1 MPKISQNAFEQSTGS
16 PVLDG
21 VSSNPSVALSTTPV
35 LICGVN
41 RKVNIG
47 NFENIDIYAGI
58 SLPLNN
64 VSLEDKE
71 SLSKA
76 IEEAAAYGF
85 ALVSKETGDRYSLI
99 KDSQQGK
106 AWFISF

>member
-16 PVLDG
+16 PVVES
-21 VSSNPSVALSTTPV
+21 VSLNPSLTMSTTPV
-35 LICGVN
+35 LVCGVN
-41 RKVNIG
+41 RKINIG

-58 SLPLNN
+58 SLPLNQ

-71 SLSKA
+71 ALTKA

-85 ALVSKETGDRYSLI
+85 AIVSKETGDRYGLI
-99 KDSQQGK
+99 KESQQGK
-106 AWFISF
+106 

>member
-1 MPKISQNAFEQSTGS
+1 MPKISKNAFEQSTNS
-16 PVLDG
+16 PISEA
-21 VSSNPSVALSTTPV
+21 VSSNPSIAISANPV
-35 LICGVN
+35 FVCGVN

-64 VSLEDKE
+64 VSIEDKE
-71 SLSKA
+71 ALANA

-99 KDSQQGK
+99 KDAQQGK
-106 AWFISF
+106 A

>member
-16 PVLDG
+16 PVSEI
-21 VSSNPSVALSTTPV
+21 VSSSPGLALSTSPV
-35 LICGVN
+35 FVCGVN

-58 SLPLNN
+58 SLPLGD
-64 VSLEDKE
+64 VSLDDKE
-71 SLSKA
+71 ALTKA

-85 ALVSKETGDRYSLI
+85 GLVSKETGDRYSLI
-99 KDSQQGK
+99 KESQQGK
-106 AWFISF
+106 

>member
-1 MPKISQNAFEQSTGS
+1 MPKVSQNAFEQSTGS
-16 PVLDG
+16 PISEA
-21 VSSNPSVALSTTPV
+21 VSSNPSIAISSTPV
-35 LICGVN
+35 LVCGVN

-64 VSLEDKE
+64 VSIEDKE
-71 SLSKA
+71 ALAKA

-85 ALVSKETGDRYSLI
+85 SLVSKETGDRYSLI
-99 KDSQQGK
+99 KDAQQGK
-106 AWFISF
+106 A

>member
-1 MPKISQNAFEQSTGS
+1 MPKVSQNAFEQSTGS
-16 PVLDG
+16 PISET
-21 VSSNPSVALSTTPV
+21 VSSNPSMAISSTPV
-35 LICGVN
+35 LVCGVN

-64 VSLEDKE
+64 VSMEDKE
-71 SLSKA
+71 ALAKA

-85 ALVSKETGDRYSLI
+85 SLVSKETGDRYSLI
-99 KDSQQGK
+99 KDAQQGK
-106 AWFISF
+106 A

>member
-1 MPKISQNAFEQSTGS
+1 MPKVSQNAFEQSTGS
-16 PVLDG
+16 PISEA
-21 VSSNPSVALSTTPV
+21 VSSNPSMAISSTPV
-35 LICGVN
+35 LVCGVN

-64 VSLEDKE
+64 VSMEDKE
-71 SLSKA
+71 ALAKA

-85 ALVSKETGDRYSLI
+85 SLVSKETGDRYSLI
-99 KDSQQGK
+99 KDAQQGK
-106 AWFISF
+106 A

>member
-1 MPKISQNAFEQSTGS
+1 MPKISQNAFEQSNVPS
-16 PVLDG
+16 VAEA
-21 VSSNPSVALSTTPV
+21 VSSSPSVALSSTPV

-41 RKVNIG
+41 RKINIG
-47 NFENIDIYAGI
+47 NFENVDVYAGI

-71 SLSKA
+71 ALSKA

-85 ALVSKETGDRYSLI
+85 AVVSKETGDRYSLI
-99 KDSQQGK
+99 KDSQQAK
-106 AWFISF
+106 A

>member
-1 MPKISQNAFEQSTGS
+1 MPKVSQNAFEQSTGS
-16 PVLDG
+16 PISEA
-21 VSSNPSVALSTTPV
+21 VSSNPSIAISSTPV
-35 LICGVN
+35 LVCGVN

-64 VSLEDKE
+64 VSMEDKE
-71 SLSKA
+71 ALAKA

-85 ALVSKETGDRYSLI
+85 SLVSKETGDRYSLI
-99 KDSQQGK
+99 KDAQQGK
-106 AWFISF
+106 A

>member
-16 PVLDG
+16 PVSEV
-21 VSSNPSVALSTTPV
+21 VSANPGLTLSTNPV
-35 LICGVN
+35 LVCGVN

-58 SLPLNN
+58 SLPLGDI
-64 VSLEDKE
+64 SLEDKE
-71 SLSKA
+71 ALTKA

-85 ALVSKETGDRYSLI
+85 SLISKETGDRYSLI
-99 KDSQQGK
+99 KESQQGK
-106 AWFISF
+106 A

>member
-16 PVLDG
+16 AVAESI
-21 VSSNPSVALSTTPV
+21 SSNPGISLSTMPV
-35 LICGVN
+35 LVCGVN

-58 SLPLNN
+58 SLPLGE

-71 SLSKA
+71 TLTKA

-85 ALVSKETGDRYSLI
+85 AIVSKETGDRYSLI
-99 KDSQQGK
+99 KETQQGK
-106 AWFISF
+106 

>member
-1 MPKISQNAFEQSTGS
+1 MPKITQSAQEQSVGAPLVEMVSANPSLSVSTS
-16 PVLDG
+16 PVL
-21 VSSNPSVALSTTPV
+21 V
-35 LICGVN
+35 CGVN

-58 SLPLNN
+58 TLPLSS

-71 SLSKA
+71 ALSKA

-85 ALVSKETGDRYSLI
+85 SIVSKETGDRYSLI
-99 KDSQQGK
+99 KESQQGK
-106 AWFISF
+106 

>member
-16 PVLDG
+16 PISEA
-21 VSSNPSVALSTTPV
+21 VSSNPSMAISSTPV
-35 LICGVN
+35 LVCGVN

-64 VSLEDKE
+64 VSMEDKE
-71 SLSKA
+71 ALAKA

-85 ALVSKETGDRYSLI
+85 SLVSKETGDRYSLI
-99 KDSQQGK
+99 KDAQQGK
-106 AWFISF
+106 A

>member
-16 PVLDG
+16 PVLET
-21 VSSNPSVALSTTPV
+21 VSSTPTVALSSMPV

-71 SLSKA
+71 ALSKA

-85 ALVSKETGDRYSLI
+85 SIVSKETGDRYSLI
-99 KDSQQGK
+99 KESQQGK
-106 AWFISF
+106 

>member
-16 PVLDG
+16 PVSEV
-21 VSSNPSVALSTTPV
+21 VSANRGLTLSTNPV
-35 LICGVN
+35 LVCGVN

-58 SLPLNN
+58 SLPLGDI
-64 VSLEDKE
+64 SLEDKE
-71 SLSKA
+71 ALTKA

-85 ALVSKETGDRYSLI
+85 SLISKETGDRYSLI
-99 KDSQQGK
+99 KESQQGK
-106 AWFISF
+106 A

>member
-16 PVLDG
+16 PISEM
-21 VSSNPSVALSTTPV
+21 VSSNPGMTLTTSPV
-35 LICGVN
+35 LVCGVN

-58 SLPLNN
+58 SLPLGEI
-64 VSLEDKE
+64 SLEDKE
-71 SLSKA
+71 SLTKA

-85 ALVSKETGDRYSLI
+85 AIVSKETGDRYTLI
-99 KDSQQGK
+99 KESQQGK
-106 AWFISF
+106 